1 MWIAKV
7 GILFGISKYFPE
19 KESRKHKKKDDPR
32 LRVILENSSPACAVQ
47 AASTSVVSV
56 VAVVRLRPLRLLGVL
71 RTLGTVLGIF
81 RSLGPL
87 RTLSLCSLGHVLGS
101 CVPCGLEL

>member
-32 LRVILENSSPACAVQ
+32 LRVILENSLAACATRAVT
-47 AASTSVVSV
+47 TSVVSV
-56 VAVVRLRPLRLLGVL
+56 VAVVRLRTLRLLGVL

-81 RSLGPL
+81 RSLGI
-87 RTLSLCSLGHVLGS
+87 LSLRSLGHVLGS
-101 CVPCGLEL
+101 CMPCGLEL